1 MKYQIVDNVSH
12 YIIMDNTY
20 CVFHLTITSRSMHVI
35 IIIIVYV
42 LAKPN
47 YVG

>member
-35 IIIIVYV
+35 IIINTLFFVQYCFI
-42 LAKPN
+42 
-47 YVG
+47 